1 MLEVEGPHLTGPGGL
16 EPVATLGTDP
26 APLHIPLRALETLPP
41 PQPPGAL
48 LVHHHAL
55 GTDDGV
61 RLAPAPPRMLLA
73 ELPQPGPEPLTEVAG
88 CRPGQPPGGTMLPD
102 HPAGPAFGN
111 PEQRRRA
118 GPQPAGVVQGSA
130 VSPRQLL
137 KHVDIQDPIGND
149 LLQTLVLLLQ
159 LP

>member
-1 MLEVEGPHLTGPGGL
+1 MIRSAWIT
-16 EPVATLGTDP
+16 
-26 APLHIPLRALETLPP
+26 PLRVFEVLLA
-41 PQPPGAL
+41 PQPSGVL

-73 ELPQPGPEPLTEVAG
+73 GLPQPGPEPLVDVAG
-88 CRPGQPPGGTMLPD
+88 CRPGQPLGGTMLPG
-102 HPAGPAFGN
+102 HPAGPAFGD

-118 GPQPAGVVQGSA
+118 GPRPAGVVQGSA
-130 VSPRQLL
+130 VSPGQLL
-137 KHVDIQDPIGND
+137 EHVDVQGLIGND
-149 LLQTLVLLLQ
+149 LLQALVLLLQ